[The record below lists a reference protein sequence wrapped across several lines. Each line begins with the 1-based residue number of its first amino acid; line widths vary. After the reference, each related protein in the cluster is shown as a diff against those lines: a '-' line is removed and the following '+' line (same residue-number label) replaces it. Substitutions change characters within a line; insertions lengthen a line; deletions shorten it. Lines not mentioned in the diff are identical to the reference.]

1 MRNQKFSVSIL
12 AIVLA
17 AFAVGGAAQQ
27 SGDAPQATPEPNQ
40 TRPGMMGGRMM
51 GGGMMGN
58 GTMHRGAMGQQPTN
72 GMNGMMGRMMN
83 RQRQMADLTNQLAK
97 SLDAIENEKDPVAL
111 KSKLAE
117 HRALLERLQ
126 TQMTQ
131 QRGYMRQMSG
141 HMMNCPMMGNSSPSP
156 TNK

>member
-1 MRNQKFSVSIL
+1 MRNQKFSASIL

-17 AFAVGGAAQQ
+17 AFAAGGAAQQ
-27 SGDAPQATPEPNQ
+27 SGDAPQTPPEQNQ
-40 TRPGMMGGRMM
+40 TRPGMMGN
-51 GGGMMGN
+51 GM
-58 GTMHRGAMGQQPTN
+58 MHRGAMGQQPTN
-72 GMNGMMGRMMN
+72 GMNGMMCRMMN
-83 RQRQMADLTNQLAK
+83 RQQQMADLTNQLAK

-117 HRALLERLQ
+117 HRVLLERLQ

-141 HMMNCPMMGNSSPSP
+141 HMMNCPMVGNSSPSP

>member
-1 MRNQKFSVSIL
+1 MRNQKFSASIL

-27 SGDAPQATPEPNQ
+27 SGDAPQTTPEPNQ

-51 GGGMMGN
+51 GGGMMG
-58 GTMHRGAMGQQPTN
+58 
-72 GMNGMMGRMMN
+72 NGMMGRMMN

-97 SLDAIENEKDPVAL
+97 SLDAIENEKDPAAL